1 MERRTFLT
9 ASLGASALALAGQ
22 ASAAVTGAREYYDLR
37 QYTLTMGPQQKL
49 AESYF
54 AEALIPALKRLGF
67 SPIGAFSLEIGPT
80 TPTLYL
86 LIPSASVDTLA
97 TAELRLGAD
106 AEFLKAAAPFWSAS
120 ANQPPFLRAKST
132 LLQAFAGRPKLK
144 LPPAGSAKRMFQLR
158 TYESP
163 TPAAHVR
170 KVEMF
175 NSGEFEIF
183 EAAGFWPIFYGDA
196 LIGERLPQLT
206 YMLSFPD
213 LAAMDAHWAA
223 FRNDPAWKKLSSE
236 PRYASEPI
244 VSSISNL
251 VLAPL
256 ACSEI

>member
-9 ASLGASALALAGQ
+9 ASLSASALAFSGQ
-22 ASAAVTGAREYYDLR
+22 ASAAVPGSREYYDLR
-37 QYTLTMGPQQKL
+37 KYTLQMGPQQKL

-54 AEALIPALKRLGF
+54 ADALIPALNRLGF
-67 SPIGAFSLEIGPT
+67 SPVGAFSLEIGPA

-86 LIPSASVDTLA
+86 LIPSASVETLA
-97 TAELRLGAD
+97 TADLRLGAD
-106 AEFLKAAAPFWSAS
+106 PEFLKAAAPFWSAS
-120 ANQPPFLRAKST
+120 ATQPPFIRVEST
-132 LLQAFAGRPKLK
+132 LLEAFAGRPKLK
-144 LPPAGSAKRMFQLR
+144 LPPAGHAKRMFQLR

-183 EAAGFWPIFYGDA
+183 ETAGFWPVFYGDA

-213 LAAMDAHWAA
+213 LAAMTEMWDK
-223 FRNDPAWKKLSSE
+223 FRNDPTWKKLSTD

-244 VSSISNL
+244 VSSITNL

-256 ACSEI
+256 SCSQI

>member
-1 MERRTFLT
+1 MT
-9 ASLGASALALAGQ
+9 ASLSASALALSGQ
-22 ASAAVTGAREYYDLR
+22 APAESSSPREFYDLR
-37 QYTLTMGPQQKL
+37 KYTLQMGPQQKL
-49 AESYF
+49 ADSYF
-54 AEALIPALKRLGF
+54 TDALLPALNRLGF
-67 SPIGAFSLEIGPT
+67 SPVGAFSLEIGPN

-86 LIPSASVDTLA
+86 LIPSANAEALA
-97 TAELRLGAD
+97 TADLRLSAD
-106 AEFLKAAAPFWSAS
+106 ADFQKAAAPFWSAS
-120 ANQPPFLRAKST
+120 ASQPPFLRAQST

-144 LPPAGSAKRMFQLR
+144 LPSGGRAKRMFQLR

-183 EAAGFWPIFYGDA
+183 EAAGFLPIFYGDA
-196 LIGERLPQLT
+196 LVGERLPQLT

-213 LAAMDAHWAA
+213 LTAMTAMWDR
-223 FRNDPAWKKLSSE
+223 FRNDPAWKKLSSD

-244 VSSISNL
+244 VSSITNL

-256 ACSEI
+256 GCSQV

>member
-1 MERRTFLT
+1 LT
-9 ASLGASALALAGQ
+9 ASLSASALAFSGQ
-22 ASAAVTGAREYYDLR
+22 APSGPAVGREFYELR
-37 QYTLTMGPQQKL
+37 KYTLQMGPQQKL

-54 AEALIPALKRLGF
+54 ADALIPALNRLGF
-67 SPIGAFSLEIGPT
+67 STVGAFSLEIGPS

-86 LIPSASVDTLA
+86 LIPAASAETLV
-97 TAELRLGAD
+97 TADLRLGAD
-106 AEFLKAAAPFWSAS
+106 PDFQKASAPFWSAS
-120 ANQPPFLRAKST
+120 ATQPPFLRVEST
-132 LLQAFAGRPKLK
+132 LLEAFAGRPKLK
-144 LPPAGSAKRMFQLR
+144 LPPSGHAKRMFQLR

-196 LIGERLPQLT
+196 LVGERLPQLT

-213 LAAMDAHWAA
+213 LSAMTAMWDR
-223 FRNDPAWKKLSSE
+223 FRNDPAWKKLSSD

-251 VLAPL
+251 ILTPL
-256 ACSEI
+256 ICSQV